1 MLEFV
6 RKGSH
11 KCQNLPSIK
20 ATALARIGEDGA
32 VGSLQVPTADRVRW
46 QAPRKVTSD
55 KIEALLRAPDLS

>member
-32 VGSLQVPTADRVRW
+32 VGSLQVPTTDRVR
-46 QAPRKVTSD
+46 
-55 KIEALLRAPDLS
+55 